1 MSTVQKLMDLIRE
14 QRGRGDPTEPMP
26 NIPSRVP
33 SLSSLPQMP
42 PEQLARL
49 AHARA
54 NAEKLNRIND
64 EIEFHLNRSLA
75 DKMEEVEKEME
86 ARRVQSAGQTKGKT
100 ATLQRWYRG

>member
-75 DKMEEVEKEME
+75 DKMEDVEKEIE
-86 ARRVQSAGQTKGKT
+86 ARRVQSAGQTQGKT
-100 ATLQRWYRG
+100 ATLQRWYTG